1 MRTER
6 VMLWLSG
13 VIPAFAAA
21 LHTVNVADAAHDEGV
36 IRAVGFG
43 WTGVW
48 RSLDAVVAAAAMVLP
63 IGTRSLRAGLACAL
77 LVGVAGVVV
86 YELARRLLA
95 ACAASAGPQRLGAV
109 VALLA
114 SLTTTLG
121 ATWQLEAASPGG
133 AVLGALL
140 ALAPALALMHDGR
153 ATASRAPLTAGL
165 LGLAFG
171 YEPLVGVCALASSG
185 ALALVEWTTDPPR
198 VTPLARRRLAWT
210 SAILFCAGLVPLGLG
225 ALRARTARGLALG
238 VPAMTSWTGEHGASA
253 KGTPLAF
260 AESELGWVVVALAV
274 VGATLAMFAPRARAI
289 AAALIVLT
297 GVGLASV
304 ALGVPAGPTRFGGP
318 VLAAVAASFALAAI
332 AMQAIVRGVAT
343 AKIPFARASAAMIV
357 VLELTLPV
365 HVADDALGRSM
376 DRARGVAA
384 TWEAVAWGPLPAGA
398 VLMISDPRVM
408 KRIVAERAAGTMRGD
423 VLVVPT
429 YDLSGAIA
437 RAALTQEPRLAPF
450 WRDMALLTAP
460 DEFSLSTLAA
470 TRPLVMAFD
479 PRWEKAL
486 ARHLVPVGLVARFE
500 TEPRGASDR
509 RRALDGF
516 VTKRD
521 RLMKETVI
529 LRDPELVA
537 LTAQLL
543 RARAIALAASG
554 DRDMVIRGI
563 DDLHVFSPYDT
574 VADTLAHRAA
584 VTRGPVDVKDLRP

>member
-1 MRTER
+1 M
-6 VMLWLSG
+6 
-13 VIPAFAAA
+13 
-21 LHTVNVADAAHDEGV
+21 HTVNVADAAHDEGV

-43 WTGVW
+43 WTGAW
-48 RSLDAVVAAAAMVLP
+48 RSLDAVVAASAMVLP
-63 IGTRSLRAGLACAL
+63 IGTRSMRAGLASAL
-77 LVGVAGVVV
+77 VVGVAGIVV

-95 ACAASAGPQRLGAV
+95 ACSAGATSPRLGAL
-109 VALLA
+109 VAWLA
-114 SLTTTLG
+114 SLTTAVG

-140 ALAPALALMHDGR
+140 ALAPILVLMENGR
-153 ATASRAPLTAGL
+153 ASIARAPLAAGAV
-165 LGLAFG
+165 GLAVG
-171 YEPLVGVCALASSG
+171 YEPLVGLAALASTA
-185 ALALVEWTTDPPR
+185 ALALVEWTTDRPR
-198 VTPLARRRLAWT
+198 VTPAVRRRLVWT
-210 SAILFCAGLVPLGLG
+210 SVLLFCAGLLPLALG
-225 ALRARTARGLALG
+225 ALRSRTARELSLG
-238 VPAMTSWTGEHGASA
+238 APAMVSWAGERGASVRA
-253 KGTPLAF
+253 TPLAF
-260 AESELGWVVVALAV
+260 AESELGWVVIALAMG
-274 VGATLAMFAPRARAI
+274 GATLAMFAPRARAI

-297 GVGLASV
+297 GVGLASI

-318 VLAAVAASFALAAI
+318 VLAAVAGALALSAI

-365 HVADDALGRSM
+365 HMADDALARSF
-376 DRARGVAA
+376 DRARGTAA
-384 TWEAVAWGPLPAGA
+384 TWESVAWGPVPAGA
-398 VLMISDPRVM
+398 VMMVSDPRVM
-408 KRIVAERAAGTMRGD
+408 TRIVAERAAGTMRGD
-423 VLVVPT
+423 LAVVPT
-429 YDLSGAIA
+429 YDLGGFIA
-437 RAALTQEPRLAPF
+437 RASLTHEPRLAPF
-450 WRDMALLTAP
+450 WRDMALLNVP
-460 DEFSLSTLAA
+460 DEFSLSTLAS

-479 PRWEKAL
+479 PRWDKAL

-516 VTKRD
+516 AVKRD

-529 LRDPELVA
+529 QRDPELLE

-563 DDLHVFSPYDT
+563 DDLHVFSPYDA

-584 VTRGPVDVKDLRP
+584 ITKGPVDVKDLRP